1 MIVRQNDADGM
12 RIGTGSGRR
21 RHQTQF
27 GDWSRP
33 RPERVRTARA
43 WLAWVREADVA
54 SCRDQSARAATASPG
69 RVGPCG
75 RIRPGGRSASTVD
88 RARRRPLE
96 TACPKTPAFFPGSSG
111 TTWLSSPALASTDNS
126 PLKFWALASAHSR
139 GPGHRVLSPHRST
152 SVEATP
158 RKALLW
164 RPRNTGRPTG
174 YTLLRRRHSSKGA
187 ELQVVVA
194 ERLLFAREGGAFPA
208 YAHRES

>member
-1 MIVRQNDADGM
+1 MAWTSSSQPWFFCTKPFTPTFSASRVK
-12 RIGTGSGRR
+12 GRR
-21 RHQTQF
+21 
-27 GDWSRP
+27 SCA
-33 RPERVRTARA
+33 AR
-43 WLAWVREADVA
+43 
-54 SCRDQSARAATASPG
+54 ARAAF
-69 RVGPCG
+69 
-75 RIRPGGRSASTVD
+75 
-88 RARRRPLE
+88 
-96 TACPKTPAFFPGSSG
+96 PKTPRFFPGSSG
-111 TTWLSSPALASTDNS
+111 TTWLSPPALASTDNS